1 VGIDG
6 QQNEADYS
14 VRRRFVLLVLLFA
27 MSILIIRAVD
37 LQVMDRQFL
46 QRRAEA
52 QYIREVPVSS
62 YRGMILDR
70 HGEPLA
76 ISTPVQSVGMDP
88 RQFHAEPS
96 QRLKL
101 AKLLGLSP
109 ARIDRLANRKGGRRF
124 GYLKRRINPALAEKV
139 TALQLEGV
147 YCKSEYRRYYP
158 AGEVTAHLVGFT
170 NVDDA
175 GQEGLEL
182 AYDEWLSGKP
192 GAKRVI
198 RDGARRIIEDVEN
211 VRSPTAGRNLTLS
224 IDQRLQYLAYRELKA
239 AVRKH
244 KARTGSLVML
254 DARNGEILAM
264 VNQPSFNPNRRR
276 NLTGR
281 YYRNRAVVDV
291 FEPGSTMKPFSV
303 ACALDAGTFGPNAFI
318 DTNPGRLRIGKNLVR
333 DMHNYG
339 VLNIAHILQKSSNV
353 GVSKIALS
361 LPAKRFW
368 GCYNRLGFGQ
378 SAGVGFPG
386 EASGKLLD
394 YQNMR
399 PFAQATLSFGYGLS
413 GSALQLA
420 RAYSALA
427 DDGVMHSV
435 SLLRRDE
442 DDAEQRVMS
451 AKTAVDVRRMLER
464 VVSRQGTAFAANVA
478 GYRVAGKTGTVKK
491 TGRRGYSSNRYIA
504 LFAGIAPAT
513 RPAVV
518 IVVVIDEP
526 SVGGYYGGQV
536 AAPVFSRVMS
546 GTLRLLGIAPD
557 REDSMPLLV
566 VHEGRAAS

>member
-1 VGIDG
+1 MGIDG

-96 QRLKL
+96 QRLEL
-101 AKLLGLSP
+101 AELLGVSSV
-109 ARIDRLANRKGGRRF
+109 RIDRLANQKGERRF
-124 GYLKRRINPALAEKV
+124 GYLKRRIDPALAEKV
-139 TALQLEGV
+139 TALQLDGIH
-147 YCKSEYRRYYP
+147 CQSEYRRYYP

-182 AYDEWLSGKP
+182 AYDEWLSGEP

-211 VRSPTAGRNLTLS
+211 IRSPAAGRNLTLS

-239 AVRKH
+239 AVRQH
-244 KARTGSLVML
+244 RARAGSLVML

-264 VNQPSFNPNRRR
+264 VNQPSFNPNTRR

-291 FEPGSTMKPFSV
+291 FEPGSTVKPFSV
-303 ACALDAGTFGPNAFI
+303 ACALDAGTFGANAFI

-361 LPAKRFW
+361 LPAKRFR
-368 GCYNRLGFGQ
+368 GCFDRLGFGQ
-378 SAGVGFPG
+378 STGVGFPG
-386 EASGKLLD
+386 EASGRLLD

-435 SLLRRDE
+435 SLLRRNK
-442 DDAEQRVMS
+442 DDAERRVLS
-451 AKTAVDVRRMLER
+451 AKTAVSVRRMLER
-464 VVSRQGTAFAANVA
+464 VVTRQGTAFAAHVA

-491 TGRRGYSSNRYIA
+491 TGKQGYSSKRHIA
-504 LFAGIAPAT
+504 LFAGMAPAS

-526 SVGGYYGGQV
+526 SVGGYYGGQA

-566 VHEGRAAS
+566 VHEGGAAS